1 MKLNTIP
8 GIGPKTLE
16 KLTTLKILTVEDLLL
31 TVPKSYDERKLSTT
45 IQETPAY
52 YKATVESAPKI
63 FSIRRNLKRL
73 TCKISVLGTSVQMA
87 LFNQTH
93 WFHQLNV
100 GTEIVVYG
108 SVKPSMTAQKVFLA
122 ANFKPG
128 IIPNYRLKKLSD
140 TRFQGFVEKA
150 FERLT
155 IPESLP
161 EVIRHKFQ
169 LNSRHDTLFYAHF
182 PRSMQD
188 VEAFFTWQKIAYL
201 TSREI
206 DRSQSNKAPLEA
218 AKPVDHAQL
227 DAWIKQLPFTLTKGQ
242 NESVAMLVE
251 DLKAPMPAR
260 RLLQGDTGSGKTVV
274 ALLSSLLLMEQ
285 GFQVAFMAP
294 TEILAEQHH
303 KTFQSLF
310 GGAFKSTVLTGSLDK
325 KVLKNRLSALKA
337 GDIGIVFGTH
347 LLFSPSTHFHKL
359 GQVII
364 DEQHRFGVNQREA
377 LIQKGASA
385 DLISLSATPIPRTLA
400 LTLYQDM
407 DVTTLKEMPA
417 NRQAVKTEVIPLKDA
432 KTLDYMIDMTLE
444 ENQQVFIVAPRI
456 EDDDMLL
463 SVERIESY
471 YLSRFKNARIATL
484 HGGQPATEKT
494 QTLHAFQAH
503 EIDILIATSVIE
515 VGIDVKNAGLML
527 IYHAERFGYAQ
538 LHQLRGRL
546 GRHHIPGVCYLLYQ
560 GKAPIKERLTVLKTM
575 TDGFEIAQMDLK
587 MRGFGTLFGTDQTGF
602 SALQAWPYE
611 ETLALIETIQETLQS
626 TP

>member
-1 MKLNTIP
+1 MQLNTLP

-16 KLTTLKILTVEDLLL
+16 KLTDLKIATVEDLLL
-31 TVPKSYDERKLSTT
+31 TVPKSYDERTLS
-45 IQETPAY
+45 QVKEETPAY
-52 YKATVESAPKI
+52 YLATVKSAPKI

-73 TCKISVLGTSVQMA
+73 TCKIEVLGEPVQMA

-93 WFHQLNV
+93 WFHQLQV
-100 GTEIVVYG
+100 GIKIVIYG
-108 SVKPSMTAQKVFLA
+108 TLNPSMTVQKVFLA

-140 TRFQGFVEKA
+140 TRIQGFVEKA

-161 EVIRHKFQ
+161 PKIREIFHLK
-169 LNSRHDTLFYAHF
+169 SRHETLYQAHF
-182 PRSMQD
+182 PQSMAD
-188 VEAFFTWQKIAYL
+188 VEAFFKWQKIAYL
-201 TSREI
+201 THREAGRLKG
-206 DRSQSNKAPLEA
+206 DEPLRDA
-218 AKPVDHAQL
+218 HKPVHLERL
-227 DAWIKQLPFTLTKGQ
+227 DGWIQRLPFQLTASQ
-242 NESVAMLVE
+242 LNSVHALIE
-251 DLKAPMPAR
+251 DLQKEAPAR

-274 ALLSSLLLMEQ
+274 ALLSSVLLMKQ
-285 GFQVAFMAP
+285 KYQVAFMAP
-294 TEILAEQHH
+294 TEILAMQHYE
-303 KTFQSLF
+303 TFQTLF
-310 GGAFKSTVLTGSLDK
+310 NESFTSTLLTGSLDK
-325 KVLKNRLSALKA
+325 PVLKTRLKALKE
-337 GDIGIVFGTH
+337 GTVDIVFGTH
-347 LLFSPSTHFHKL
+347 ILFSQGTHFHNL

-377 LIQKGASA
+377 LIQKGKGA

-407 DVTTLKEMPA
+407 DVTTLKEMPS
-417 NRQAVKTEVIPLKDA
+417 NRQPVKTEVVPLKDA
-432 KTLDYMIDMTLE
+432 KTLDYMIEMTLTE
-444 ENQQVFIVAPRI
+444 KQQVFIVAPRI

-471 YLSRFKNARIATL
+471 YRRQFKTARIATL
-484 HGGQPATEKT
+484 HGQQGAAEKT
-494 QTLHAFQAH
+494 STLKAFQAH
-503 EIDILIATSVIE
+503 ELDILIATSVIE
-515 VGIDVKNAGLML
+515 VGIDVKHAGLML

-560 GKAPIKERLTVLKTM
+560 GKTPIKERLAVLKTT

-602 SALQAWPYE
+602 SAFQSWPYE
-611 ETLALIETIQETLQS
+611 ETLALIKTIQETLQS
-626 TP
+626 SP